1 METCTR
7 PAMGV
12 SFQKRNVT
20 GSNADE
26 AAKQGGRSG
35 FREWAE
41 AVNPAYTA
49 EALRPPRVAP
59 YAETTHSIP
68 RF

>member
-1 METCTR
+1 
-7 PAMGV
+7 MGV

-20 GSNADE
+20 RSNAKE
-26 AAKQGGRSG
+26 ACKQGGRSRLG
-35 FREWAE
+35 ECAK
-41 AVNPAYTA
+41 AVNPAYST